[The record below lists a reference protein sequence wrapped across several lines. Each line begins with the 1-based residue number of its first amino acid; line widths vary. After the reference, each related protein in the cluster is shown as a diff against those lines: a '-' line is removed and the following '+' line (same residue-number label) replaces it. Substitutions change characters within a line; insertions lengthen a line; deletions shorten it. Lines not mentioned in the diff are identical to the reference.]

1 MGRPASVSNTG
12 AAMQRMFFRCLSQH
26 LYFTEATQAGHMTFC
41 INNGQTGR
49 VISAVFQTT

>member
-26 LYFTEATQAGHMTFC
+26 LDFTEATQAGHMTFR